1 MSVNNAAPPYT
12 LLPGSDVGL
21 AAGYD
26 AGVERGAFSASE
38 EAATVLG
45 DRQRRKLKR
54 GRQKKGQRHHPQAP
68 GQRAFGGGGHRHI
81 HDSIFNSIHGLSA
94 AAGAAGAAPGAAGAT
109 PGAAGAAG
117 AAAGRV
123 YAACIGKE
131 IRTEEVERTLER
143 TQWVRQR
150 VISEEA
156 ETLTQY
162 FRRKIV
168 GAAAATAAAESTEAE
183 TASEGVPASRMLHAF
198 VFSFGCVVIWNCTVS
213 DEQDF
218 LQHVLPAVEKPRGG
232 EIEEDDLTFVLG
244 PGRNS
249 TRIRNNRVILSS
261 THPIEM
267 FAISL
272 AFAQSVKLS
281 VHEGEVDDVIQQSR
295 AYPKQ
300 LAMTGKI
307 PVTQTTVSK
316 KIGQLFLLRYKI
328 FLDSEMLDT
337 PEYFWESDEYEPQYA
352 KARKYLEMDK
362 RMGLLNQRL
371 DVVRELLDMLA
382 QALENSHA
390 NRLEWIIMVLVAAE
404 VFCQVFFSL
413 VDTTCWS
420 ACGASSKGGS
430 AGDL

>member
-94 AAGAAGAAPGAAGAT
+94 AAGAAGAAGAAPGAAGAA

-117 AAAGRV
+117 AIGTAGATAGRV
-123 YAACIGKE
+123 YAACIGKD

-168 GAAAATAAAESTEAE
+168 GAAAATAAAE
-183 TASEGVPASRMLHAF
+183 
-198 VFSFGCVVIWNCTVS
+198 
-213 DEQDF
+213 
-218 LQHVLPAVEKPRGG
+218 
-232 EIEEDDLTFVLG
+232 
-244 PGRNS
+244 
-249 TRIRNNRVILSS
+249 
-261 THPIEM
+261 
-267 FAISL
+267 
-272 AFAQSVKLS
+272 
-281 VHEGEVDDVIQQSR
+281 
-295 AYPKQ
+295 
-300 LAMTGKI
+300 
-307 PVTQTTVSK
+307 
-316 KIGQLFLLRYKI
+316 
-328 FLDSEMLDT
+328 
-337 PEYFWESDEYEPQYA
+337 
-352 KARKYLEMDK
+352 
-362 RMGLLNQRL
+362 
-371 DVVRELLDMLA
+371 
-382 QALENSHA
+382 
-390 NRLEWIIMVLVAAE
+390 
-404 VFCQVFFSL
+404 
-413 VDTTCWS
+413 
-420 ACGASSKGGS
+420 
-430 AGDL
+430 